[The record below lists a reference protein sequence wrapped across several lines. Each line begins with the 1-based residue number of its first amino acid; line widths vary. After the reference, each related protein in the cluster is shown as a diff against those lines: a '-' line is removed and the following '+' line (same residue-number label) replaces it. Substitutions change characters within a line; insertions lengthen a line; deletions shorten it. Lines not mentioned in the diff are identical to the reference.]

1 MRMINHLAVHESGD
15 PDGEPMNDPQLFAA
29 MVREWVTR
37 REITAG
43 LVPLRIMDTKS
54 PTGRS

>member
-1 MRMINHLAVHESGD
+1 MINHLAVHESGD